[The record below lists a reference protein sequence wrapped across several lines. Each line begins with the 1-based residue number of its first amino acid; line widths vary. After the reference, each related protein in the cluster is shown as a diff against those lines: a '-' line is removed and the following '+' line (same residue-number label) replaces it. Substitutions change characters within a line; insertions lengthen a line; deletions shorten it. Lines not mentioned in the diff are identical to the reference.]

1 MDNQIALSDL
11 ETLQE
16 TMSRVQED
24 GKRYYQTPEGQ
35 KYPSV
40 TTVTGLLSRD
50 HIKLWRKRVGEETAN
65 KITKQATTRGTRM
78 HNIFEQYLRAEEPV
92 FFDNIMESSMFEAVQ
107 PVLDEIIP
115 IALEAGMWSDS
126 LQMAGQV
133 DCVGVWGD
141 ELAIIDFK
149 TSSKPKE
156 EYMADGWFHQM
167 TAYAIMVEELTG
179 EVIDRIV
186 AVVGVD
192 GGFCQVFE
200 ADPREYVD
208 KLYGLRNQYRT
219 LYGAVSYTHLTLPT
233 KA

>member
-1 MDNQIALSDL
+1 MDNQIALGDL
-11 ETLQE
+11 EKLQE
-16 TMSRVQED
+16 TMTRVQED

-40 TTVTGLLSRD
+40 TTVTGLLSKD

-78 HNIFEQYLRAEEPV
+78 HNIFEQYLRAEEPI

-179 EVIDRIV
+179 EVIDQII
-186 AVVGVD
+186 AVVAVD
-192 GGFCQVFE
+192 GGFCQVFG

-208 KLYGLRNQYRT
+208 KLYGLRQQYRN
-219 LYGAVSYTHLTLPT
+219 LHGV
-233 KA
+233 

>member
-1 MDNQIALSDL
+1 MDNLIELSDL
-11 ETLQE
+11 ERLQE
-16 TMSRVQED
+16 TMTRVQED

-78 HNIFEQYLRAEEPV
+78 HNIFEQYLRAEEPI

-208 KLYGLRNQYRT
+208 KLYGLRNQYRI
-219 LYGAVSYTHLTLPT
+219 LYGV
-233 KA
+233 

>member
-65 KITKQATTRGTRM
+65 KITKQATTRGTKM
-78 HNIFEQYLRAEEPV
+78 HNIFEQYLRAEEPI

-115 IALEAGMWSDS
+115 IALEAGMYSDS

-219 LYGAVSYTHLTLPT
+219 LYGV
-233 KA
+233 

>member
-40 TTVTGLLSRD
+40 TTVTGLLSKD

-65 KITKQATTRGTRM
+65 KITKQATTRGTKM
-78 HNIFEQYLRAEEPV
+78 HNIFEQYLRAEEPI

-115 IALEAGMWSDS
+115 IALEAGMYSDS

-208 KLYGLRNQYRT
+208 KLYSLRNQYRN
-219 LYGAVSYTHLTLPT
+219 LHGV
-233 KA
+233 

>member
-40 TTVTGLLSRD
+40 TTVTGLLSKD

-78 HNIFEQYLRAEEPV
+78 HNIFEQYLRAEEPI

-115 IALEAGMWSDS
+115 IALEAGMYSDS

-149 TSSKPKE
+149 
-156 EYMADGWFHQM
+156 
-167 TAYAIMVEELTG
+167 
-179 EVIDRIV
+179 
-186 AVVGVD
+186 
-192 GGFCQVFE
+192 
-200 ADPREYVD
+200 
-208 KLYGLRNQYRT
+208 
-219 LYGAVSYTHLTLPT
+219 
-233 KA
+233 

>member
-11 ETLQE
+11 EKLQE

-40 TTVTGLLSRD
+40 TTVTGLLSKD

-78 HNIFEQYLRAEEPV
+78 HNIFEQYLRAEEPI

-115 IALEAGMWSDS
+115 IALEAGMYSDS

-156 EYMADGWFHQM
+156 EYMAEGWFHQM

-179 EVIDRIV
+179 EVVDTIV

-192 GGFCQVFE
+192 GGYCQVFE

-219 LYGAVSYTHLTLPT
+219 LYGV
-233 KA
+233 

>member
-11 ETLQE
+11 EKLQE

-40 TTVTGLLSRD
+40 TTVTGLLSKD

-115 IALEAGMWSDS
+115 IALEAGMYSDS

-179 EVIDRIV
+179 EVVDTIV

-192 GGFCQVFE
+192 GGYCQVFE

-219 LYGAVSYTHLTLPT
+219 LYGV
-233 KA
+233 

>member
-1 MDNQIALSDL
+1 MDNQIALGDL
-11 ETLQE
+11 EKLQE
-16 TMSRVQED
+16 TMTRVQED

-40 TTVTGLLSRD
+40 TTVTGLLSKD

-78 HNIFEQYLRAEEPV
+78 HNIFEQYLRAEEPI

-179 EVIDRIV
+179 EVIDTIV

-192 GGFCQVFE
+192 GGYCQVFE

-219 LYGAVSYTHLTLPT
+219 LYGV
-233 KA
+233 

>member
-1 MDNQIALSDL
+1 MDNLIELSDL
-11 ETLQE
+11 ERLQE
-16 TMSRVQED
+16 TMTRVQED

-92 FFDNIMESSMFEAVQ
+92 FFDNIMEYSMFEAVQ

-219 LYGAVSYTHLTLPT
+219 LYGV
-233 KA
+233 

>member
-11 ETLQE
+11 EKLQE

-40 TTVTGLLSRD
+40 TTVTGLLSKD

-65 KITKQATTRGTRM
+65 KITKQETTRGTKM

-192 GGFCQVFE
+192 GGYCQVFE

-219 LYGAVSYTHLTLPT
+219 LYGV
-233 KA
+233 

>member
-1 MDNQIALSDL
+1 MDNQIALGDL
-11 ETLQE
+11 EQLQK
-16 TMSRVQED
+16 TMTRVQED

-78 HNIFEQYLRAEEPV
+78 HNIFEQYLRAEEPI

-219 LYGAVSYTHLTLPT
+219 LYGV
-233 KA
+233 